1 IAYLQVLDNPFDAV
15 SLQRIANRPR
25 RGIGDASLARL
36 RAYADGQGTSL
47 FEALA
52 YPEEAGVGAAPL
64 KNVSAL
70 RMLLVSLQA
79 AAQELSVP
87 DLIEAVLDRSGYKDA
102 LEAERTIEAQGR
114 QENLQELVGVG
125 REYLQQTQDPSLS
138 GFLQEIS
145 LYSDQDAIRGE
156 ES

>member
-36 RAYADGQGTSL
+36 RAYADGQGISL

-70 RMLLVSLQA
+70 RTLLVSLQA
-79 AAQELSVP
+79 AAQDLTVP
-87 DLIEAVLDRSGYKDA
+87 KLIEAVLERTGYMEA
-102 LEAERTIEAQGR
+102 LQAERTIESLGR
-114 QENLQELVGVG
+114 IENLQELVGVG
-125 REYLQQTQDPSLS
+125 QEYLQQ
-138 GFLQEIS
+138 
-145 LYSDQDAIRGE
+145 A
-156 ES
+156 